1 MTALTRFITFSLT
14 TLLYAC
20 STFQGKPMPLP
31 PPTPQAQIIVY
42 AQTGTLE
49 KMGSISVNV
58 RGSTDDADRAIQQ
71 RADAY
76 GARYYTITLK
86 QEHALTNTWTSRAVL
101 YR

>member
-1 MTALTRFITFSLT
+1 MTALTRCIAFSLT

-20 STFQGKPMPLP
+20 SAFQGKPLP
-31 PPTPQAQIIVY
+31 ALIQQAQIIVY

-49 KMGSISVNV
+49 KMGSLSVNV
-58 RGSTDDADRAIQQ
+58 RGSSDDAERAIQQ
-71 RADAY
+71 QADAY
-76 GARYYTITLK
+76 GARYYTITLQ